1 MRASVILVIIAGV
14 LLLFVGGAVAWREV
28 LWRSG
33 WFRAGPEIARGMP
46 GFSGA
51 EFGPWTR
58 RLNQRFPIGSAE
70 TKLTEELRRQGFQVD
85 VDAHRAAYGWAVYPC
100 VYTLTVVWRSDE
112 QFRVRVI
119 QGGLLD
125 ACTDPKFLLP
135 DRPRFGGRPPQGQPL
150 APPVTEPT
158 LVPLAKSA

>member
-1 MRASVILVIIAGV
+1 MRASVVLVIIAGV

-51 EFGPWTR
+51 QFGPWTR

-70 TKLTEELRRQGFQVD
+70 VKMTEELRRQGFQVD
-85 VDAHRAAYGWAVYPC
+85 VSNRRAAYGWAVYPC
-100 VYTLTVVWRSDE
+100 IYTLTVSWRADE
-112 QFRVRVI
+112 QFRVRTLE
-119 QGGLLD
+119 GGLLD

-135 DRPRFGGRPPQGQPL
+135 DRPAPFGRPAGGPRPPSVADPQ
-150 APPVTEPT
+150 
-158 LVPLAKSA
+158 LVPSAKSA